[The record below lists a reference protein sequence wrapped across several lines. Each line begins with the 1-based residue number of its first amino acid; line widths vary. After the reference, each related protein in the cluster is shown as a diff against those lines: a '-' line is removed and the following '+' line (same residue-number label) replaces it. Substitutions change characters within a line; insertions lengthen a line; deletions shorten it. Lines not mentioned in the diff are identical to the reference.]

1 MIEKQFSRDE
11 ISLALQNKGFL
22 VINLSSLEI
31 YYQVCAQ
38 LGEIK
43 HKLEV
48 KLEQGSKI
56 YANIEGKV
64 PFHTDNPNIPIV
76 AWHCLEPDSMDGA
89 NMLIDSHVV
98 TQKLSQEDIITLTGV
113 RLPVPY
119 SDSDHAILNL
129 DPYHVYWLPRMVEEA
144 KSGFSEKELG
154 AVKRF
159 NTVLEELYK
168 SAQYQNLRLQKGDT
182 LFVNNWV
189 MLHGRNEIS
198 GESKR
203 HLVRVYISGDG
214 DVRTY

>member
-1 MIEKQFSRDE
+1 MEKKVSRDE
-11 ISLALQNKGFL
+11 IDLSLQDKGFL
-22 VINLSSLEI
+22 VINLSSLDI

-56 YANIEGKV
+56 YANIEGRV

-76 AWHCLEPDSMDGA
+76 AWHCLQPDSKDGA

-98 TQKLSQEDIITLTGV
+98 SQKLSQEDLTTLTGV

-119 SDSDHAILNL
+119 SESDHAILSL
-129 DPYHVYWLPRMVEEA
+129 DPYHIYWLPRMVEEA
-144 KSGFSEKELG
+144 KSTFSEKELS

-159 NTVLEELYK
+159 HVAIEEIHEA
-168 SAQYQNLRLQKGDT
+168 AQYENVRLREGDT

-189 MLHGRNEIS
+189 MLHGRDEIS
-198 GESKR
+198 SESKR
-203 HLVRVYISGDG
+203 HLVRVYIGGNG
-214 DVRTY
+214 DVRSY

>member
-1 MIEKQFSRDE
+1 MERQFSRDE
-11 ISLALQNKGFL
+11 INLSLQHKGFL
-22 VINLSSLEI
+22 VINLRSLDI

-76 AWHCLEPDSMDGA
+76 AWHCLQPDSMDGA

-98 TQKLSQEDIITLTGV
+98 TQKLSQEDLITLTGV

-119 SDSDHAILNL
+119 SDSDHA
-129 DPYHVYWLPRMVEEA
+129 
-144 KSGFSEKELG
+144 
-154 AVKRF
+154 
-159 NTVLEELYK
+159 
-168 SAQYQNLRLQKGDT
+168 
-182 LFVNNWV
+182 
-189 MLHGRNEIS
+189 
-198 GESKR
+198 
-203 HLVRVYISGDG
+203 
-214 DVRTY
+214 

>member
-1 MIEKQFSRDE
+1 
-11 ISLALQNKGFL
+11 
-22 VINLSSLEI
+22 
-31 YYQVCAQ
+31 VCAQ

-48 KLEQGSKI
+48 KLAQGSKI

-98 TQKLSQEDIITLTGV
+98 IQKLSQEDIITLTGV

-129 DPYHVYWLPRMVEEA
+129 DPYHIYWLPRMVEEA
-144 KSGFSEKELG
+144 KSAFSEKELG

-159 NTVLEELYK
+159 NTVLEELYR
-168 SAQYQNLRLQKGDT
+168 SAQYKNLRLQKGDT